1 MSNFRLSLPVQLTVA
16 DLSVYNFID
25 CLIDPNYQA
34 FVNMKSGTVE
44 RRFDIFDAY
53 KLLKNNFREVGSVK
67 GVANYLRKRPERD
80 M

>member
-1 MSNFRLSLPVQLTVA
+1 MN
-16 DLSVYNFID
+16 I
-25 CLIDPNYQA
+25 
-34 FVNMKSGTVE
+34 KSGTVE

-53 KLLKNNFREVGSVK
+53 KLLKNNFREVGSIK